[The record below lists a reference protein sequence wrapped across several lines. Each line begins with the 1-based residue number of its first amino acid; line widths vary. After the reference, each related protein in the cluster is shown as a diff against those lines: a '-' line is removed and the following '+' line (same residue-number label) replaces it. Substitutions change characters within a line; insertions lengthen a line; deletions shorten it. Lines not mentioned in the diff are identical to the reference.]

1 MWKRSQTKKCKKGV
15 RCAVHVA
22 LALLL
27 ACGGSFFPNRTC
39 FATQNTTQAS
49 GEDANG
55 VTDAS
60 VEKAR
65 EDAKE
70 AEKNKKEAQEIIDK
84 LRGVKENI
92 EDYIVNL
99 DKSLNELQIK
109 ITHLEKDQKKLQ
121 ESIEETE
128 KELEVARKAWT
139 NQYVEMKKRIQMVY
153 ESGNKRYLDIL
164 LTATSM
170 TDMLNK
176 SEYASQVSAYDY
188 SVLTD
193 LRLAKEK
200 IGNLKLKLE
209 RDMASNE
216 SLQKQLNHEKG
227 NVEKLVKEKTKQV
240 NEYKNAI
247 AVKEDEVEKYN
258 AAIAEAESII
268 AAAELAASTSSTST
282 YTGGVLTWPAPGNYD
297 ISSYFGVRTSPVA
310 GASTDH
316 RGIDIK
322 CNTGDPIVA
331 ASAGTVIVATYNYA
345 EGNYICIDHGGG
357 VVTVY
362 MHNSQLLVSV
372 GESVT
377 AGQTI
382 ASAGSTGVSTGPHC
396 HFGVRVDGVYVDPMS
411 YLQ

>member
-1 MWKRSQTKKCKKGV
+1 MLKRYQCRKNSRRFRKGMSV
-15 RCAVHVA
+15 L
-22 LALLL
+22 LALMLVVNG
-27 ACGGSFFPNRTC
+27 AMMPGITSE
-39 FATQNTTQAS
+39 ATQETTQATS
-49 GEDANG
+49 NDND

-60 VEKAR
+60 VSKAR
-65 EDAKE
+65 QDAEE
-70 AEKNKKEAQEIIDK
+70 AKKNKKEAQEVIDK
-84 LRGVKENI
+84 LKGVKENI

-99 DKSLNELQIK
+99 DKNLNELQIE
-109 ITHLEKDQKKLQ
+109 IAHLEKDQKEL
-121 ESIEETE
+121 EERISKTE
-128 KELEVARKAWT
+128 KELEEARRAWT
-139 NQYVEMKKRIQMVY
+139 TQYAEMKQRIQMVY

-188 SVLTD
+188 SVLTQ

-216 SLQKQLNHEKG
+216 SLQKQVKKQKKTMEQL
-227 NVEKLVKEKTKQV
+227 VEEKTKQV

-247 AVKEDEVEKYN
+247 AVKEDEVAKYN

-282 YTGGVLTWPAPGNYD
+282 YSGGVFTWPAPGNYE
-297 ISSYFGVRTSPVA
+297 ISSQFGSRTSPVA
-310 GASTDH
+310 GASSNH

-322 CNTGDPIVA
+322 CSTGDPIVA
-331 ASAGTVIVATYNYA
+331 ASSGTVIVATYNYA
-345 EGNYICIDHGGG
+345 EGNYVCIDHGGG

-362 MHNSQLLVSV
+362 MHNSQLNVSV
-372 GESVT
+372 GEHVS

-382 ASAGSTGVSTGPHC
+382 ALAGSTGISTGPHC
-396 HFGVRVDGVYVDPMS
+396 HFGVRVDGNYVDPMG
-411 YLQ
+411 YLR